1 MAALVAFALPPPHAA
16 AAAHWAGEQRMLAH
30 CCCAGD
36 PTTLTCL
43 AARKRLQAG
52 PRCERRGRRGRAR
65 VLVAMENVWHE
76 DMEFGSEDEHYVR
89 DDAGR
94 NPPPGFE
101 HFYDRHHR
109 IHATPLPSQPDNA
122 HMAAATEA
130 WEVILG
136 RVRDERLRRLD
147 QGESATIDGNF
158 LTALEYAADAAVQ
171 RARYSDAEWA
181 EHVDGVRNL
190 RFDWYFY
197 ESHTEPIYYEEYTI
211 VESRGAKVLWH
222 FLRVHAKRLIRVRR
236 LLFAWYAPHC
246 GNPKHLDFEAERAAA
261 MGEGESGEESE

>member
-1 MAALVAFALPPPHAA
+1 MWNVA
-16 AAAHWAGEQRMLAH
+16 Q
-30 CCCAGD
+30 
-36 PTTLTCL
+36 
-43 AARKRLQAG
+43 
-52 PRCERRGRRGRAR
+52 
-65 VLVAMENVWHE
+65 NSHE

-130 WEVILG
+130 WKVILD
-136 RVRDERLRRLD
+136 RVR
-147 QGESATIDGNF
+147 ATIDGDF
-158 LTALEYAADAAVQ
+158 WAVLQYAADAGVQ

-197 ESHTEPIYYEEYTI
+197 ESHTEPISYEEYTI
-211 VESRGAKVLWH
+211 VESRDAKVLWH
-222 FLRVHAKRLIRVRR
+222 FLRVHARRLARVRR

-261 MGEGESGEESE
+261 MGEGEGGEESE